1 MLYRGIEYS
10 VVQGI
15 VRHHWKWAAT
25 VSGTKIS
32 GYGSTRDEAID
43 NAEKAIERAIQK
55 QRFKQDLGGRS
66 MTVSSS
72 TAARAALAF
81 VLIAVGGAAVA
92 QGAPPAKKPT
102 VGGRPIVQ
110 AKPST
115 PMGCKLVGTV
125 KGTKIWAGD
134 CVGASELRG
143 ATPAEELSSPPA
155 VAPSEKQ

>member
-1 MLYRGIEYS
+1 
-10 VVQGI
+10 
-15 VRHHWKWAAT
+15 
-25 VSGTKIS
+25 
-32 GYGSTRDEAID
+32 
-43 NAEKAIERAIQK
+43 
-55 QRFKQDLGGRS
+55 
-66 MTVSSS
+66 MTLSIT
-72 TAARAALAF
+72 TAARAVALAF
-81 VLIAVGGAAVA
+81 ALISVGGAAVA
-92 QGAPPAKKPT
+92 QGVPSVTKKPT
-102 VGGRPIVQ
+102 VGEKPIVQ